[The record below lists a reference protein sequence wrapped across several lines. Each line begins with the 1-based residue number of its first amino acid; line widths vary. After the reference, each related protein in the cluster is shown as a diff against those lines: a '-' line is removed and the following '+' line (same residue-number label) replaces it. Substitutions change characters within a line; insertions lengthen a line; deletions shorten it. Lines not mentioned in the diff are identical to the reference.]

1 MRHLKALSG
10 ILAKKFGQKIFSEK
24 FKNDRQVLL
33 RGRLC
38 YCVNF
43 LFELLDKSNFATN
56 THGELTCVQCV
67 LAILHP
73 VIILTFLMT
82 AHV

>member
-1 MRHLKALSG
+1 MIPFTDRFMMHLKALSG

-33 RGRLC
+33 RGRSC

-56 THGELTCVQCV
+56 THGELLVYNVFWPFC
-67 LAILHP
+67 IL
-73 VIILTFLMT
+73 
-82 AHV
+82 

>member
-1 MRHLKALSG
+1 MIPFTDRFMMHLKALSG

-56 THGELTCVQCV
+56 THGELTCNNVFWPFC
-67 LAILHP
+67 IL
-73 VIILTFLMT
+73 
-82 AHV
+82 